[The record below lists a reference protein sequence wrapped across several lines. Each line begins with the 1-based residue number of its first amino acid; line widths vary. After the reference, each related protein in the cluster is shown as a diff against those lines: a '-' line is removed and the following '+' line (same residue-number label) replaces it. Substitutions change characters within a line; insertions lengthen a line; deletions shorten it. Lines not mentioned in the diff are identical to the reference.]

1 MRIIQASY
9 ILSLNT
15 APIKNGY
22 LYIEDDGTVIHVND
36 VAPITNQFEV
46 EVYEGIICPGF
57 VNTHCHL
64 ELSHMKG
71 LVPEGSGLPKFVSQ
85 IPKLRQTSKVDKF
98 KSIKEADQNMSKS
111 GIVAVG
117 DISNTTESLSVKKNS
132 AIRYHSF
139 VEQFGLDKN
148 KADDLLREGLKTVK
162 EYRSSNLSA
171 SLVPHAPYSLSPQ
184 LIKGIYSYSDG
195 QLLTIH
201 HQETA
206 SEKELFINS
215 KGDLAELFLSKGL
228 DISSQLEGGKNSA
241 QYALLPYLPKEQ
253 KLLLVHNTF
262 SESADIEEIE
272 THFTLAYWCTCPK
285 ANWYIE
291 KQLPNYDLW
300 RKKNLKITIG
310 TDSLASNDS
319 LCVLEEIKMIQKN
332 FPHISTNELLIWA
345 CKNGAEFFNYDEL
358 GSFKTGSKPGIVL
371 IEDVDGLQLTE
382 KSKVTVLV

>member
-9 ILSLNT
+9 ILPLNT

-22 LYIEDDGTVIHVND
+22 LYIEDDGTVIHVSD
-36 VAPITNQFEV
+36 IAPITNQFEV
-46 EVYEGIICPGF
+46 EVYEGIVCPGF

-71 LVPEGSGLPKFVSQ
+71 LMPEGSGLPKFVSQ
-85 IPKLRQTSKVDKF
+85 IPQRRQASKLDSIL
-98 KSIKEADQNMSKS
+98 SIKEADQNMYKS

-117 DISNTTESLSVKKNS
+117 DISNTTESLNVKKDS

-139 VEQFGLDKN
+139 VEQFGLDKS
-148 KADDLLREGLKTVK
+148 KAAYLLSEGLKIVE
-162 EYRSSNLSA
+162 EYRSSDLSA

-184 LIKGIYSYSDG
+184 LLKGIYSNSIG

-206 SEKELFINS
+206 SEKELFLES
-215 KGDLAELFLSKGL
+215 KGELAELFLSKGL
-228 DISSQLEGGKNSA
+228 DISAQLKSKQNSA

-272 THFTLAYWCTCPK
+272 THFSRAYWCTCPK

-291 KQLPNYDLW
+291 QRLPNYDLW
-300 RKKNLKITIG
+300 RKNNLKITIG
-310 TDSLASNDS
+310 TDSLASNDTLS
-319 LCVLEEIKMIQKN
+319 ILEEIKMIQKN
-332 FPHISTNELLIWA
+332 FPHIPTNELLIWA
-345 CKNGAEFFNYDEL
+345 CKNGAEFFNFDEF
-358 GSFKTGSKPGIVL
+358 GSFNAGSKPGVVL
-371 IEDVDGLQLTE
+371 IEHVNGLQLTE
-382 KSKVTVLV
+382 ISKATVLA

>member
-1 MRIIQASY
+1 MP
-9 ILSLNT
+9 LNA

-22 LYIEDDGTVIHVND
+22 LYIEDDGTVIHVNKA
-36 VAPITNQFEV
+36 APITKQFKV

-71 LVPEGSGLPKFVSQ
+71 LMPEGSGLPEFVSQ
-85 IPKLRQTSKVDKF
+85 IPQRRQASKLDPIL
-98 KSIKEADQNMSKS
+98 SIKEADQDMYKS

-117 DISNTTESLSVKKNS
+117 DVSNTTESLNVKKDS

-139 VEQFGLDKN
+139 VEQFGLDKS
-148 KADDLLREGLKTVK
+148 KAAYLLSEGLKIVE
-162 EYRSSNLSA
+162 EYRSSDLSA

-184 LIKGIYSYSDG
+184 LLKGIYSNSIG

-206 SEKELFINS
+206 SEKELFLES
-215 KGDLAELFLSKGL
+215 KGELAELFLSKGL
-228 DISSQLEGGKNSA
+228 DISAQLESKQNST

-272 THFTLAYWCTCPK
+272 THFSRAYWCTCPK

-291 KQLPNYDLW
+291 QRLPNYDLW
-300 RKKNLKITIG
+300 RKNNLKITIG
-310 TDSLASNDS
+310 TDSLASNDTLS
-319 LCVLEEIKMIQKN
+319 ILEEIKMIQKN
-332 FPHISTNELLIWA
+332 FPHIPTNELLIWA
-345 CKNGAEFFNYDEL
+345 CKNGAEFFNFDEF
-358 GSFKTGSKPGIVL
+358 GSFNAGSKPGVVL
-371 IEDVDGLQLTE
+371 IEHVNGLQLTE
-382 KSKVTVLV
+382 ISKATVLA